1 MCDYLLGTQSRAK
14 NMKLSNNLENREV
27 LNSLMPANGLKL
39 GSNIVEP
46 RQVEGRAWGHKSG
59 ILFQIC

>member
-46 RQVEGRAWGHKSG
+46 RQVEGREREQLS
-59 ILFQIC
+59 LL